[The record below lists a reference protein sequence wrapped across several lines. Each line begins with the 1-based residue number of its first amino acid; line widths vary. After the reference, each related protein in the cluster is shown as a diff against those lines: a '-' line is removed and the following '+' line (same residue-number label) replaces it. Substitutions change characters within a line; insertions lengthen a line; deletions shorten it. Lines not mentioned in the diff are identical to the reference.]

1 MRTAFVEKV
10 IAAALVEDSGASSRS
25 WLAVCAGAEERDLFR
40 NIGFRD
46 VTIANLDARL
56 KGDEFAPFRWSR
68 ENAQDLS
75 FPDQAFD
82 YVFVSDGLHHCASPH
97 RALIEMYRVARKAIV
112 VVESRD
118 SLMVRLAER
127 LGLAE
132 RYEVDAVIGND
143 FIYGGVNNGPV
154 PNFVY
159 RWTERE
165 LAKTLASFDPTGP
178 QQVRF
183 FYALNLPERDNLAG
197 RLLRLSAPAIQA
209 AARLFPRQCN
219 SFAMIAH
226 KPNGELSLWPWLARE
241 GDEIVFRRNYKRT
254 LRDQT

>member
-1 MRTAFVEKV
+1 M
-10 IAAALVEDSGASSRS
+10 L
-25 WLAVCAGAEERDLFR
+25 
-40 NIGFRD
+40 
-46 VTIANLDARL
+46 
-56 KGDEFAPFRWSR
+56 
-68 ENAQDLS
+68 
-75 FPDQAFD
+75 
-82 YVFVSDGLHHCASPH
+82 
-97 RALIEMYRVARKAIV
+97 
-112 VVESRD
+112 
-118 SLMVRLAER
+118 RLAER

-178 QQVRF
+178 QEVRF

-197 RLLRLSAPAIQA
+197 RLLRFGAPAIQA

-219 SFAMIAH
+219 SFAMIAT
-226 KPNGELSLWPWLARE
+226 KPKHVWPWLAEE
-241 GDEIVFRRNYKRT
+241 GGHIMFRRDYNRV
-254 LRDQT
+254 

>member
-1 MRTAFVEKV
+1 LRTAFVEKV
-10 IAAALVEDSGASSRS
+10 IGAALADDPEAVGKG
-25 WLAVCAGAEERDLFR
+25 WLAVCAGAEERALFLKL
-40 NIGFRD
+40 GFSD
-46 VTIANLDARL
+46 VTIANLDVRL

-82 YVFVSDGLHHCASPH
+82 YAFVSDGLHHCASP
-97 RALIEMYRVARKAIV
+97 LLEMYRVARKAIV

-118 SLMVRLAER
+118 SMLVRMAER
-127 LGLAE
+127 LGMADT
-132 RYEVDAVIGND
+132 YELVAVEGND
-143 FIYGGVNNGPV
+143 FAFGGVNNSQI

-209 AARLFPRQCN
+209 AAKLFPRQCN

-226 KPNGELSLWPWLARE
+226 KPNGELSLWPWLAKE
-241 GDEIVFRRNYKRT
+241 GDEIVFRRNYKQIP
-254 LRDQT
+254 RDQT